1 MKKIFVM
8 LALTMGVVSDNAQSV
23 DSTAVTNTVAGDV
36 TLTTDIYPQQEDGD
50 IYHGLTKKLTFDR
63 MIPPYG
69 LEVTYDKTTHI
80 IFPAAVRYVDLG
92 SPNLIAGKAD
102 GSENVI
108 RVKATVKNFRDETNM
123 SVITESGS
131 FTNRIRSR
139 LSLPTI
145 EVDNSRKIPLGTSSR
160 SLYVRIT
167 LYRSLLMARNGVQ
180 VILVAMAGASI
191 TTLRTLPYLSRYL
204 AL

>member
-1 MKKIFVM
+1 MTELLYSNSNWLYSSAILLRVVVPVSRILYLSLRKTARICFVRCDEG
-8 LALTMGVVSDNAQSV
+8 LVISSDS
-23 DSTAVTNTVAGDV
+23 SNTRHNF
-36 TLTTDIYPQQEDGD
+36 LED
-50 IYHGLTKKLTFDR
+50 
-63 MIPPYG
+63 
-69 LEVTYDKTTHI
+69 
-80 IFPAAVRYVDLG
+80 
-92 SPNLIAGKAD
+92 
-102 GSENVI
+102 
-108 RVKATVKNFRDETNM
+108 
-123 SVITESGS
+123 S